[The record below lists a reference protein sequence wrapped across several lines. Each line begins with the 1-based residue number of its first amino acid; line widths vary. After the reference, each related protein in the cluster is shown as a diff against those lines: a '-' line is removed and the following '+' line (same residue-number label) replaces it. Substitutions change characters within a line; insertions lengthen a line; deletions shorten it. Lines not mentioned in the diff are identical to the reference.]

1 MKRILM
7 ERGDHGPRLALMEEN
22 ALLAYAVDQDE
33 GIAAEQIYLARADRM
48 LPGMAACFVRL
59 TSRENGFLPFSECR
73 EKPKS
78 GDKCLV
84 QVKKPPVGEKLA
96 YVTEDIALAGRYA
109 ILAPFSPLRTV
120 SKRVTDEETR
130 NRLLAMARRLAP
142 EDMGLILR
150 HESTGAEEKDIA
162 AEIDDLLQKWRNLQF
177 RAAFAQAPCRLE
189 ERESALRRMLR
200 DEQGEIAEIVTDCP
214 EEAESAGLPVRVCEA
229 PFALYNVESKLKK
242 SLARKVW
249 LPCGGFLVI
258 DRTEAMTVIDVNS
271 GKFQGTRAG
280 TESAFLRLNLEAAK
294 EIARLLRLR
303 NVGGVVI
310 IDFVDM
316 ETEESRGRVQAALEE
331 ALMGDPVKTAVHGF
345 TSLGLMELT
354 RKKTEGGPGPLA
366 PCPHCGGTGIQGGD
380 TPL

>member
-7 ERGDHGPRLALMEEN
+7 EKGDHGLRLALMEDN
-22 ALLAYAVDQDE
+22 ALLAYAVDRNE

-59 TSRENGFLPFSECR
+59 TPRENGFLPFSECR
-73 EKPKS
+73 ERPKS
-78 GDKCLV
+78 GDRVLV

-130 NRLLAMARRLAP
+130 NRLLAMAKRLAP
-142 EDMGLILR
+142 EGMGLILR
-150 HESTGAEEKDIA
+150 HESAGAEEHDIA
-162 AEIDDLLQKWRNLQF
+162 AEIDSLLQKWRSLLA
-177 RAAFAQAPCRLE
+177 RAASVPAPCRLE

-214 EEAESAGLPVRVCEA
+214 GNAENAGLPVRACES
-229 PFALYNVESKLKK
+229 PFALYNVESRLKK

-271 GKFQGTRAG
+271 GKFQGNRAG
-280 TESAFLRLNLEAAK
+280 TESAFLRLNLEAAR

-316 ETEESRGRVQAALEE
+316 ETEESRERVQAALEE

-354 RKKTEGGPGPLA
+354 RKKTEGGPGLLI
-366 PCPHCGGTGIQGGD
+366 PCPHCGGTGIEGGG